1 MKKLNADEIVKEL
14 NITKTTLNRWYK
26 WYNMTEN
33 KPTNCPELPKYEQ
46 QYSTAPRFWNED
58 SIEALRKF
66 KNWVP
71 KGSKGLMGE
80 VSQVYWAKRKRSKK
94 YKI

>member
-1 MKKLNADEIVKEL
+1 MKKLNADEIVKEI

-26 WYNMTEN
+26 WYSITEN
-33 KPTNCPELPKYEQ
+33 KPDDCPELPKYEQ
-46 QYSTAPRFWNED
+46 QYSSAPRYWDES
-58 SIEALRKF
+58 SIEALKRF

-80 VSQVYWAKRKRSKK
+80 VSQVYWSKKKRPKK